1 MKKTYTQTLLTSCFV
16 ILLIVFNN
24 LIATAQT
31 ISAKAVST
39 FPTKPIGA
47 NYTSIQKWSDPN
59 TWVGGKVPTSS
70 NIVSIPATSAVLIDQ
85 NIDVLEMHVS
95 GVLVVD
101 YSKSINI
108 STELLMVM
116 GTKGYFEWGTPNYR
130 YVRAGSLTL
139 KGNDAT
145 KFVNNDYKS
154 LMVEGGGEIS
164 IHGEVKKSWT
174 FLNATALAGAST
186 IVLEEA
192 IDWKVGDQIM
202 ITTTGIETTGKGKRF
217 DYNETETRLIK
228 AISADKKTIT
238 IDSVLKYQHFGKLQ
252 TFSNGKRSWIL
263 DERAEVGLL
272 SRNIKIQGDASS
284 TTSKLGGHIMSMS
297 LCKINF
303 SGVEISSMG
312 QAGTLGRYPFHWHV
326 AGDVKGQFI
335 KNSVVKNCF
344 SRAITVHAT
353 NNAVVED
360 NVIYNTFGH
369 AIFLEDGNETG
380 NTITHN
386 LIAVIKQP
394 AAGKN
399 LLPSDIF
406 LQINRLQGP
415 AAIWISNPTNTI
427 TNNAVSGTG
436 TGYWNAYAQLPG
448 GSAKA
453 YRNKIPYLPLSG
465 MDGNRAHACYVGMDF
480 DFTDDSARKNVI
492 TAHYFYTGNTI
503 NNFTGFKN
511 YRSIWFRGSN
521 INFNEFKV
529 GDDEGLG
536 AFISTFDGKF
546 SNGLAVGNSENITGT
561 PVSKFATSMYDG
573 VETISNC
580 HFVNYDKDGQSVFT
594 TFGGAN
600 KFFPHFATGLTFS
613 NCTIF
618 DPVAAD
624 EFSPSISFM
633 EDLDG
638 SLTGTKGQWMTTAHP
653 FIADNVNFTPL
664 QAGFSGL
671 KTKMR
676 LGRLKIYWPT
686 KTVNGK
692 TSDNKGTLYYE
703 FADDHCA
710 NTKPNGPIS
719 DVPLL
724 IDGGKR
730 KYNIRFADTI
740 PNGINITWE
749 KVNVGDRANFKFSG
763 ISKELV
769 VSSNIKKVADLAT
782 LASSTVSAYAYVNGE
797 MYFNLI
803 ATGAGLYAAKVSF
816 TLNTGNTQGLFAKEG
831 VSRPYKNTLRAIN
844 TNIEAEHFDYGGQNA
859 AYFENYGSAINGTI
873 AINADHWNI
882 RPGEIVDMKAKS
894 TTNYVVA
901 DYKANEWLKYSVNIP
916 SNGKYKIEANVSTT
930 VKTAQKLAL
939 YLDNTLLGTYTIPAT
954 TSINTFVTNT
964 LGSFDLTK
972 GTKVFKFVAVTGN
985 IEFDWFKVS
994 SGAILPVVAIT
1005 APTTTTAFT
1014 SPATVNITATA
1025 TDADG
1030 TIAKVEFFN
1039 GTTKIGEDLTSPFA
1053 YSWLNVG
1060 AGTYNITAQATDN
1073 SGNTSVSKAIAI
1085 NVVAPNK
1092 APSVSI
1098 TSPVTNTKFNA
1109 PYNLSIKVSATDQD
1123 GTITKVEFFNG
1134 TTSLGTDN
1142 VAPYEFIYNTIPAG
1156 NYNITA
1162 KATDDDGAI
1171 TTSTA
1176 VLVTIQLV
1184 NDCAG
1189 VAGGTAKLDTCGVCV
1204 GGTTGKTTLDTDA
1217 DKLPN
1222 CFDTDDDNDGV
1233 LDVNDCDPLNKLVGL
1248 ATVWYLDTDKDGKG
1262 DPNNSKS
1269 ACTQPVGY
1277 VNNNGDQC
1285 PSDPLKLV
1293 PGQCGCGQTETS
1305 CLNKVPSVSFTSPIN
1320 QAIIASNAVLIV
1332 QVDASDIDGTISN
1345 VALYLDNVLVRQE
1358 SLAPYTWGEA
1368 TQNDLA
1374 LQTITIGTHTL
1385 KAIATDDKGA
1395 KTETSITVEAKQK
1408 DCANVIGGSA
1418 YLDECNTCIGGN
1430 TGKVSLDTDNDGL
1443 INCMDTD
1450 DDEDGIIDTD
1460 DCNPIDSTVKGAIK
1474 WYADVDADG
1483 YGDANDYVLSCTKP
1497 AGYIADNSDECPIQ
1511 KDRQN
1516 AGDCGCSV
1524 SIDACFDCK
1533 GVPFGASFLDSCKQC
1548 VTEVAEACTQDCN
1561 GDWGGTAFIDSCST
1575 CAEGNTGI
1583 IAILD
1588 KAKCITHVDFST
1600 NTDNWIISP
1609 NPSDDN
1615 FNIYLEELTELNLF
1629 NFEGKV
1635 IYIGSHIG
1643 QLAFGQN
1650 LKPGIYLLKLNSATK
1665 SNDFKLI
1672 KN

>member
-1 MKKTYTQTLLTSCFV
+1 MKTKLVTLILTSF
-16 ILLIVFNN
+16 IVN
-24 LIATAQT
+24 LQAQMIMSKAST
-31 ISAKAVST
+31 LPAKPVA
-39 FPTKPIGA
+39 G
-47 NYTSIQKWSDPN
+47 NYASLQRWSNPN
-59 TWVGGKVPTSS
+59 TWMDGKVPTSTNQVHIAS
-70 NIVSIPATSAVLIDQ
+70 NSAVLLDM
-85 NIDVLEMHVS
+85 NVDVNEIHVE
-95 GVLVVD
+95 GVLVID
-101 YSKSINI
+101 YSKNINV

-130 YVRAGSLTL
+130 YLQAGTLTL
-139 KGNDAT
+139 KGNDVA
-145 KFVNNDYKS
+145 KFSNSDYKC
-154 LMVEGGGEIS
+154 LMAETGGEIS
-164 IHGEVKKSWT
+164 IHGEIKKSWT

-192 IDWKVGDQIM
+192 IDWKIDDQIM
-202 ITTTGIETTGKGKRF
+202 ITTTGIETTGKGKNF
-217 DYNETETRLIK
+217 NYNETETRIIK
-228 AISADKKTIT
+228 AISTDKKTIT
-238 IDSVLKYQHFGKLQ
+238 LDSVLRYQHFGKLQ

-284 TTSKLGGHIMSMS
+284 LSSKLGGHIMSMS
-297 LCKINF
+297 LSTANI
-303 SGVEISSMG
+303 SGVELSRMG
-312 QAGTLGRYPFHWHV
+312 QSGILGRYPFHWHI
-326 AGDVKGQFI
+326 AGDVKGQYI

-369 AIFLEDGNETG
+369 AIFLEDGNESG
-380 NTITHN
+380 NTINHN
-386 LIAVIKQP
+386 LVAVVKQP
-394 AAGKN
+394 ASGKN

-406 LQINRLQGP
+406 LQTNRLQGP
-415 AAIWISNPTNTI
+415 AAIWISNPTNII

-448 GSAKA
+448 GTAKA
-453 YRNKIPYLPLSG
+453 YKNKIPYLALKA

-546 SNGLAVGNSENITGT
+546 SNGLAVGNSENQTGT

-573 VETISNC
+573 VETINNC
-580 HFVNYDKDGQSVFT
+580 HFVNYDKAGQSVFT

-600 KFFPHFATGLTFS
+600 KFLPHFATGVTFS

-638 SLTGTKGQWMTTAHP
+638 SLTGVKGQWMTTAHP

-749 KVNVGDRANFKFSG
+749 KVNEGDRANFKLSG
-763 ISKELV
+763 ITKELV
-769 VSSNIKKVADLAT
+769 VSSNIKKVADLTA

-803 ATGAGLYAAKVSF
+803 ATGAGLYAAKVAF
-816 TLNTGNTQGLFAKEG
+816 TLNTGITQGLFAKEG
-831 VSRPYKNTLRAIN
+831 VSRPYKSTLRAIN

-873 AINADHWNI
+873 AINDDHWNI

-894 TTNYVVA
+894 TTNFVVA
-901 DYKANEWLKYSVNIP
+901 DFKANEWLKYSVNIP
-916 SNGKYKIEANVSTT
+916 SNGKYKIEASLSTIN
-930 VKTAQKLAL
+930 KTAQKLAL
-939 YLDNTLLGTYTIPAT
+939 YVDNTLLGTFTINPTA
-954 TSINTFVTNT
+954 SINTFVTSI

-972 GTKVFKFVAVTGN
+972 GTRVFKFVAITGN

-994 SGAILPVVAIT
+994 SGAILPTVAIT
-1005 APTTTTAFT
+1005 APTSTTAFT
-1014 SPATVNITATA
+1014 APATVNITATA
-1025 TDADG
+1025 SDADG

-1039 GTTKIGEDLTSPFA
+1039 GTTKLGEDLTSPFT
-1053 YSWLNVG
+1053 YSWLNVV
-1060 AGTYNITAQATDN
+1060 AGTYNITAEATDN

-1092 APSVSI
+1092 APTVSI
-1098 TSPVTNTKFNA
+1098 SSPTTNSKFNA
-1109 PYNLSIKVSATDQD
+1109 PYNLTIKATAADQD
-1123 GTITKVEFFNG
+1123 GTISKVEFFNG

-1156 NYNITA
+1156 TYNLTV

-1171 TTSTA
+1171 TTSA
-1176 VLVTIQLV
+1176 VVVVTIQLV

-1204 GGTTGKTTLDTDA
+1204 GGTTGKTTLDTDL
-1217 DKLPN
+1217 DKMPN

-1233 LDVNDCDPLNKLVGL
+1233 LDISDCEPLNKLVGL
-1248 ATVWYLDTDKDGKG
+1248 ATVWYIDADNDGKG
-1262 DPNNSKS
+1262 DPNNLKT
-1269 ACTQPVGY
+1269 ACTQPIGY

-1285 PSDPLKLV
+1285 PIDPLKQA
-1293 PGQCGCGQTETS
+1293 PGICGCGQTETS

-1320 QAIIASNAVLIV
+1320 QAIVAANTAFVV
-1332 QVDASDIDGTISN
+1332 QVNASDIDGTISN

-1358 SLAPYTWGEA
+1358 SSAPYTWGEA
-1368 TQNDLA
+1368 SQNDLA
-1374 LQTITIGTHTL
+1374 LQSITVGTHTL

-1395 KTETSITVEAKQK
+1395 KTETSITIEAKQK
-1408 DCANVIGGSA
+1408 DCANVVGGNA
-1418 YLDECNTCIGGN
+1418 YLDACNTCIGGT
-1430 TGKVSLDTDNDGL
+1430 TGKVSIDTDKDGL
-1443 INCMDTD
+1443 IDCMDTD
-1450 DDEDGIIDTD
+1450 DDEDGILDTD
-1460 DCNPIDSTVKGAIK
+1460 DCNPIDSTIKAPIK

-1483 YGDANDYVLSCTKP
+1483 YGDENNYVLSCTKP
-1497 AGYIADNSDECPIQ
+1497 AGYITDNSDECPIQ
-1511 KDRQN
+1511 KDRQS

-1533 GVPFGASFLDSCKQC
+1533 GVPFGSSFIDSCKQC
-1548 VTEVAEACTQDCN
+1548 VSDFAEACIQDCN
-1561 GDWGGTAFIDSCST
+1561 GDWGGTAFTDSCAT

-1588 KAKCITHVDFST
+1588 KVKCITHVDFST
-1600 NTDNWIISP
+1600 DIDTWIVSP

-1615 FNIYLEELTELNLF
+1615 FNIYLKELTELNLL
-1629 NFEGKV
+1629 NFEGKL
-1635 IYIGSHIG
+1635 IYAGSHIG
-1643 QLAFGQN
+1643 QFEFGQQ
-1650 LKPGIYLLKLNSATK
+1650 LKSGVYLLKLK
-1665 SNDFKLI
+1665 SQTQKSDFKLI